1 MAIIRIT
8 RPPMLTAEMYD
19 ATQARLNVEK
29 NPPEGLLM
37 HSAGEANGVWQ
48 IVDVW
53 ESEEH
58 ARRFDDERLGPAI
71 RELVGGTPPQPPET
85 TIYTLHNLMLP

>member
-8 RPPMLTAEMYD
+8 QPPGVTPEMYD
-19 ATQARLNVEK
+19 AVNARMGMPEK
-29 NPPEGLLM
+29 TPEGLIM
-37 HSAGEANGVWQ
+37 HSAGDVDGTWQ

-58 ARRFDDERLGPAI
+58 ARGRPSRLGPLLDRTAA
-71 RELVGGTPPQPPET
+71 RS
-85 TIYTLHNLMLP
+85 

>member
-8 RPPMLTAEMYD
+8 RPPMVTAQMYD
-19 ATQARLNVEK
+19 ATQARIKVDE

-37 HSAGEANGVWQ
+37 HSAGEADGVWQ

-71 RELVGGTPPQPPET
+71 RELVGDAPRPPVDTMTYE
-85 TIYTLHNLMLP
+85 LHNLMLP